1 MLVLTRRVG
10 ESVVIDGQIVVSV
23 LRLEGDTIKLGIQAP
38 VEVPV
43 HRQEVYEEIQR
54 TNRQAL
60 TYARTPRPSLPQLE
74 IRP

>member
-1 MLVLTRRVG
+1 MLVLTRKVG

-23 LRLEGDTIKLGIQAP
+23 LRLEGDTLKLGIQAP
-38 VEVPV
+38 ARVSV

-60 TYARTPRPSLPQLE
+60 TDVHTPRSPLPQLE

>member
-1 MLVLTRRVG
+1 MLVLTRKVG
-10 ESVVIDGQIVVSV
+10 ESVVIDGQVVVSV

-54 TNRQAL
+54 TNQQAL
-60 TYARTPRPSLPQLE
+60 TDARTPRPSLPQLE
-74 IRP
+74 IRR

>member
-1 MLVLTRRVG
+1 MLVLTRKVG

-38 VEVPV
+38 ADVSV

-60 TYARTPRPSLPQLE
+60 TDAHTPRQPVPQLE
-74 IRP
+74 VRP

>member
-1 MLVLTRRVG
+1 MLVLTRKVG
-10 ESVVIDGQIVVSV
+10 ESVVIDGQVVVSV

-60 TYARTPRPSLPQLE
+60 VYDQRPAPKLKGADRS
-74 IRP
+74 